1 MPEVY
6 PEKSHTNL
14 IIIKI
19 TYHKNT
25 LIFLRRN
32 LRERD
37 YPVTFACVIMNY
49 KMSTAVIYAR
59 VSSTTDRQSTD
70 RQVADLTEYAERN
83 GMEIKGVYNEHISGA
98 TKNENRP
105 ELCRCLDY
113 CIANKVDTLLIS
125 ELSRLGRNVDE
136 VLANVKRCKDN
147 NLNIYFQ
154 KENLPIFQADG
165 TKNPFL
171 NIFIS
176 VLGTCAEMERDTI
189 RFRLNSG
196 RARYIA
202 NGGKLGRKAGSVK
215 TAEKKQEE
223 YKGVFRELKRG
234 TSVRRTAKLC
244 DVSVSTVQ
252 RLKKEFKM

>member
-1 MPEVY
+1 
-6 PEKSHTNL
+6 
-14 IIIKI
+14 
-19 TYHKNT
+19 
-25 LIFLRRN
+25 
-32 LRERD
+32 
-37 YPVTFACVIMNY
+37 MN
-49 KMSTAVIYAR
+49 TAVIYAR
-59 VSSTTDRQSTD
+59 VSSVSDRQSTD
-70 RQVADLTEYAERN
+70 RQVMDLTAYAVRN
-83 GMEIKGVYNEHISGA
+83 GMEVAEVYTEHISGA

-113 CIANKVDTLLIS
+113 CISNKVSTLLIS

-154 KENLPIFQADG
+154 KENLSIFQPDG

-189 RFRLNSG
+189 KFRLNSG

-202 NGGKLGRKAGSVK
+202 NGGKVGRKAGSIK
-215 TAEKKQEE
+215 SKETKREE
-223 YKGVFRELKRG
+223 YKEVLRELRRG
-234 TSVRRTAKLC
+234 TSIRRTSKLC

-252 RLKKEFKM
+252 RLKKEFGL